1 MHYLCY
7 ARIAQQDA
15 IGSLELLLA
24 SGADPNAHYISWG
37 APFTAIT
44 GAVGQGEQGPIRLP
58 SHPDALQ
65 LVTRLL
71 DAGASPNDAQTL
83 YNTMLGADTVWLRLF
98 LSRGLTAEDP
108 ITWPIEGGARSLD
121 FVLANAVDHGD
132 MERVELLLGHGA
144 NPDCINTYGG
154 LPIHTCALLGG
165 HDAVAERLVE
175 VGAALTVLDS
185 AQSFARAIAM
195 RDLEAARVTMSP
207 EILANPQHLLGACNR
222 GEVETIRFLLD
233 AGANV
238 NGVDDHGV
246 SPLHRAAWNDQSEVV
261 RMLLSRGADPTL
273 REKNYNATPH
283 EWAVHNESAVAAGLL
298 SGN

>member
-1 MHYLCY
+1 
-7 ARIAQQDA
+7 
-15 IGSLELLLA
+15 
-24 SGADPNAHYISWG
+24 
-37 APFTAIT
+37 
-44 GAVGQGEQGPIRLP
+44 LP

-71 DAGASPNDAQTL
+71 DAGASPNDAQAL
-83 YNTMLGADTVWLRLF
+83 YNTMLDADTVWLRLF
-98 LSRGLTAEDP
+98 LSRGLTADDP

-165 HDAVAERLVE
+165 HDAVADRLVE
-175 VGAALTVLDS
+175 VGAALTILDG

-195 RDLEAARVTMSP
+195 RDLEAASATMSP
-207 EILANPQHLLGACNR
+207 ETMANPQHLLGACDR

-238 NGVDDHGV
+238 NSVDDHGV
-246 SPLHRAAWNDQSEVV
+246 SPLHRAAWNDQPEVV
-261 RMLLSRGADPTL
+261 QLLLSRGADPTL
-273 REKNYNATPH
+273 REKNHNATPH
-283 EWAVHNESAVAAGLL
+283 EWAVHNGSAVAAGLL
-298 SGN
+298 GGN